1 MASTSELAPR
11 FSVKAS
17 EVERWRRRGRYYHE
31 DLRSLLRFHI
41 PEGASVLEIGCSTGW
56 LLAEL
61 KPGRGVG
68 VDIDAEAVALARELH
83 PECEFLVG
91 DAHALPLDE
100 KFDHVILSN
109 LVGHLTDV
117 YRAFV
122 ELRRVCSPRTRVY
135 VTHYSKLW
143 EPLLKTAE
151 ALRLKMPEQQE
162 NWLTVADIDNMLYL
176 AGFETV
182 RKGKRMLFPKYAPL
196 LSSFLNRYVAPFAPF
211 NSLCL
216 TEFAIA
222 RLAPTRQEPDPSYS
236 CSIIIPTKDEKG
248 NVEGAVTRT
257 PDMGR
262 HTELIFIDG
271 HSTDGTD
278 KEIQRMMREH
288 PERDIKFAYQDGKG
302 KGDAVRKG
310 FAMAQGDILF
320 ILDSDLTVPPED
332 LPKFYDA
339 IASGRGEFINGCRL
353 VYPMEKEAMRT
364 LNFMA
369 NHFFSWVF
377 TWLLGQRIKDTLC
390 GTKVMFRKDYE
401 VLAANR
407 HYFGDFDP
415 FGDFDLLFGAAKMAL
430 KIVDMPIRYRERQ
443 YGDIKISRFRH
454 GWLLLKMCLFGWRK
468 LKMPSVK

>member
-1 MASTSELAPR
+1 MPTRPDLIARFDALAP
-11 FSVKAS
+11 
-17 EVERWRRRGRYYHE
+17 EVERWRKRGRYYHR
-31 DLRSLLRFHI
+31 DVASFLRFHI

-56 LLAEL
+56 LLAEV

-68 VDIDAEAVALARELH
+68 VDLSPKAIEIARETHPDLEFIVGDAEA
-83 PECEFLVG
+83 
-91 DAHALPLDE
+91 LPVDE
-100 KFDHVILSN
+100 TFDHVILSN

-117 YRAFV
+117 YQAFTQ
-122 ELRRVCSPRTRVY
+122 LRKVCKANTRVY

-143 EPLLKTAE
+143 EPVLKLAE
-151 ALRLKMPEQQE
+151 KCGLMMPAQLG
-162 NWLTVADIDNMLYL
+162 NWLTEGDIENMLYL
-176 AGFETV
+176 AGFETI
-182 RKGKRMLFPKYAPL
+182 RKGKRLLCPKYLPL
-196 LSSFLNRYVAPFAPF
+196 LSTFLNRYLAPLQPF
-211 NSLCL
+211 NKLCL
-216 TEFAIA
+216 TEVAVA
-222 RLAPTRQEPDPSYS
+222 RLAPTRAEPDPSYS

-257 PDMGR
+257 PDLGR

-271 HSTDGTD
+271 HSEDGTD
-278 KEIQRMMREH
+278 EEIQRMIQEH

-310 FAMAQGDILF
+310 FDMATGDILF

-332 LPKFYDA
+332 MPKFYDC

-390 GTKVMFRKDYE
+390 GTKVMFRRDYE
-401 VLAANR
+401 ILAANR
-407 HYFGDFDP
+407 DYFGDFDP
-415 FGDFDLLFGAAKMAL
+415 FGDFDLIFGAAKMAL
-430 KIVDMPIRYRERQ
+430 KIVDVPIRYRERT
-443 YGDIKISRFRH
+443 YGDIKISRFKH
-454 GWLLLKMCLFGWRK
+454 GWLLLKMCAFGWRK
-468 LKMPSVK
+468 MKMPSVR